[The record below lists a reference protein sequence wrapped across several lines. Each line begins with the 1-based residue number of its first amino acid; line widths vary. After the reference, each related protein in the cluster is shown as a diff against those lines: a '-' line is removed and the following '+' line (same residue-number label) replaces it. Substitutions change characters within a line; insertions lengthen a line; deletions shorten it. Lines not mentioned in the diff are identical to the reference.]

1 MRKHWIVQASRAVVF
16 YLLATAVT
24 LPSSGP
30 QDRTALMKQASIIFR
45 GTVKKKGDVSFKG
58 VPKSDRTIV
67 VMVDEV
73 IQKPSAVSLAK
84 GAQVT
89 VDAIDAAALSVG
101 SSFVFYT
108 EGWIY
113 GSGVAVR
120 EIGHEAAPVRTAELA
135 EPMRAQLEQTRKEV
149 SDSELRSRLDAA
161 DIVVTGQVTA
171 VHPWNPPSLVA
182 ARPRIS
188 EHAANWQEAVIR
200 VETALKGAPADHE
213 VVVRFPGSWDI
224 AWASTP
230 KLQSGQ
236 SGTFILQKDKIT
248 GVPRAALAG
257 RSVDA
262 HTAMKPGDV
271 LPISEA
277 QRVRALLRKE

>member
-1 MRKHWIVQASRAVVF
+1 MKKYSIEQALRAVVF
-16 YLLATAVT
+16 YLLAIGVM
-24 LPSSGP
+24 LPSGAA
-30 QDRTALMKQASIIFR
+30 QDRAALMKQASIIFR
-45 GTVKKKGDVSFKG
+45 GTVKEKGDVSFKG

-67 VMVDEV
+67 VVVDEV
-73 IQKPSAVSLAK
+73 IQKPPAVSLAK
-84 GAQVT
+84 GALVT
-89 VDAIDAAALSVG
+89 LDAIDAAVLSAG

-120 EIGHEAAPVRTAELA
+120 EIGHEAAPVQMDQLA
-135 EPMRAQLEQTRKEV
+135 EPMRAQLEQTQKEMN
-149 SDSELRSRLDAA
+149 DSKLRSRLDAA
-161 DIVVTGQVTA
+161 DIVVIGQVTA
-171 VHPWNPPSLVA
+171 VHPWNPPALVA
-182 ARPRIS
+182 NRPRIS

-230 KLQSGQ
+230 KLQPGQ

-248 GVPRAALAG
+248 GVPMAALAG
-257 RSVDA
+257 KSVAA
-262 HTAMKPGDV
+262 HTALRPGDV
-271 LPISEA
+271 LPINEA

>member
-1 MRKHWIVQASRAVVF
+1 MKKYSIEQALRAVVF
-16 YLLATAVT
+16 YLLAIGVM
-24 LPSSGP
+24 LPSGAA
-30 QDRTALMKQASIIFR
+30 QDRAALMKQASIIFR
-45 GTVKKKGDVSFKG
+45 GTVKEKGDVSFKG

-67 VMVDEV
+67 VVVDEV
-73 IQKPSAVSLAK
+73 IQKPPAVSLAK
-84 GAQVT
+84 GALVT
-89 VDAIDAAALSVG
+89 LDAIDAAVLSAG

-120 EIGHEAAPVRTAELA
+120 EIGHEAAPVQMQLA
-135 EPMRAQLEQTRKEV
+135 EPMRAQLEQSRKEV

-161 DIVVTGQVTA
+161 DLVVIGQVTA

-182 ARPRIS
+182 NRPRIS

-230 KLQSGQ
+230 KLQPGQ

-248 GVPRAALAG
+248 GVPMAALAG
-257 RSVDA
+257 KSVAA
-262 HTAMKPGDV
+262 HTALRPGDV
-271 LPISEA
+271 LPINEA